1 MRTDVVNAVAP
12 SGSPEESPAM
22 SFAAALFSSPI
33 CLSVARV
40 PHVSRRAE
48 GGSRTWAAPCLGR
61 AGVACTCLW
70 ATVSSGR
77 PTSS

>member
-33 CLSVARV
+33 CLADRRA
-40 PHVSRRAE
+40 PLVSR
-48 GGSRTWAAPCLGR
+48 
-61 AGVACTCLW
+61 
-70 ATVSSGR
+70 
-77 PTSS
+77 